1 MTVPLPE
8 PHFLWRRLFTFI
20 STAIGYGVLFYIV
33 HKMDNGEPLAKVA
46 IALIG
51 LLAVHTLAYMIAPT
65 AEAIARG
72 IAEAKRS

>member
-1 MTVPLPE
+1 MTAPLPE
-8 PHFLWRRLFTFI
+8 PKFLWRRLFTFA
-20 STAIGYGVLFYIV
+20 STSIGYGILGWIVL
-33 HKMDNGEPLAKVA
+33 KMDNGEPLAKVA
-46 IALIG
+46 LGLIG

>member
-8 PHFLWRRLFTFI
+8 PKFLWRRLFTFGSGAVI
-20 STAIGYGVLFYIV
+20 Y
-33 HKMDNGEPLAKVA
+33 
-46 IALIG
+46 G
-51 LLAVHTLAYMIAPT
+51 LLAVGVFKLDDEPLSKVMLGLIALRAIGDLAYMIAPT